1 MANNSVG
8 KITQVIGPVVDVEF
22 PAGKLPRI
30 LNALTLTNPSISG
43 EKENLTL
50 EVARTEAQ
58 REYGLMNRTSLAP
71 HAGMIFVFPGDGPV
85 EFWMKDTLIPL
96 DMVFIGADGTVRK
109 IYHRVPVL
117 PPGTADAKIPKE
129 DGKAEFVIEL
139 AAGDA
144 EVEGLKEGV
153 KLDVKGVPPALPQ

>member
-1 MANNSVG
+1 VFD
-8 KITQVIGPVVDVEF
+8 VIL
-22 PAGKLPRI
+22 AA
-30 LNALTLTNPSISG
+30 ALSTVTVHAP
-43 EKENLTL
+43 KADLTL

-71 HAGMIFVFPGDGPV
+71 HAGMIFVFPGDGPID
-85 EFWMKDTLIPL
+85 FWMKDTLIPL

-117 PPGTADAKIPKE
+117 KPGTPDAKIPLE
-129 DGKAEFVIEL
+129 AGKAQYVIEL

-144 EVEGLKEGV
+144 EVEGLADGV
-153 KLDVKGVPPALPQ
+153 KLDLKGVPPAAP

>member
-1 MANNSVG
+1 VFD
-8 KITQVIGPVVDVEF
+8 VIL
-22 PAGKLPRI
+22 AA
-30 LNALTLTNPSISG
+30 ALSTVTVQAP
-43 EKENLTL
+43 KAALTL

-71 HAGMIFVFPGDGPV
+71 HAGMIFVFPRDGPID
-85 EFWMKDTLIPL
+85 FWMKDTLIPL

-109 IYHRVPVL
+109 IYHSVPVL
-117 PPGTADAKIPKE
+117 PPKTPDAKIPLE
-129 DGKAEFVIEL
+129 AGNAEYVIEL

-153 KLDVKGVPPALPQ
+153 KLDLKGVPPALPQ